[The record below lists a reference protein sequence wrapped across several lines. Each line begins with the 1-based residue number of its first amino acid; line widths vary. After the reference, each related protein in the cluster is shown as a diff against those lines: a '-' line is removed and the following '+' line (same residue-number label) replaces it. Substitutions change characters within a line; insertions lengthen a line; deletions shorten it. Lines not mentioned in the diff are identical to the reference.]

1 MTYRSHFSSSPN
13 TAREQPRRPPSLSA
27 SDVDAVGGVHNHDD
41 GEYIRPIVRPCGHNM
56 LAALTAYRNRLRE
69 WLQEAAAVTA
79 SGNNRAPTVDDH
91 EDTVVGAVASTTIPS
106 ATTDGPDTS
115 GVQSRAETSQSSQ
128 SRQRDETLT
137 PSPLSPRHTTAT
149 ADDDEGYTCTS
160 TVLSSMPEDLP
171 LPPLAYT
178 RRRSSSK
185 THTRLYR
192 IRLPPKPRRA
202 KR

>member
-1 MTYRSHFSSSPN
+1 
-13 TAREQPRRPPSLSA
+13 
-27 SDVDAVGGVHNHDD
+27 
-41 GEYIRPIVRPCGHNM
+41 M

-69 WLQEAAAVTA
+69 WLQEAAATA
-79 SGNNRAPTVDDH
+79 SGNNRAATVDDH
-91 EDTVVGAVASTTIPS
+91 EDTAVGVAAIPR
-106 ATTDGPDTS
+106 AAADGPDAS
-115 GVQSRAETSQSSQ
+115 GSQSRADTSPA
-128 SRQRDETLT
+128 RQRDETAAVSST
-137 PSPLSPRHTTAT
+137 PPRHAAAT
-149 ADDDEGYTCTS
+149 AAAEDDEGYTCTS